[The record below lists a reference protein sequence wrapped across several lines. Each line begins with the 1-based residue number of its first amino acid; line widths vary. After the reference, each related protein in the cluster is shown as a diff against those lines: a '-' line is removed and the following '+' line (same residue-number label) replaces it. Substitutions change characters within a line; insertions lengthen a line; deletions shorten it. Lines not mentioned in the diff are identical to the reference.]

1 MMRKI
6 KFIVISS
13 FFIVGLSCKS
23 QSKTDDLVFPKNI
36 TLPKEFSNQIEELKE
51 GFYRVFQE
59 DTTRVKNYTKE
70 FISSKIDSSKNHDY
84 IVIAKYWLAFNYEE
98 TIPELIERITNN
110 KEIGLENTADLII
123 IERVKSGDL
132 KFYGHGNMVADDLF
146 KVSGRANHL
155 LKEITGQNFGDVKM
169 KSTEEELREL
179 QKKWIEWL
187 KSLND

>member
-1 MMRKI
+1 MIKKI
-6 KFIVISS
+6 KFIVISL
-13 FFIVGLSCKS
+13 FFVLGLSCKS
-23 QSKTDDLVFPKNI
+23 QSKVDDLVFPKNI
-36 TLPKEFSNQIEELKE
+36 MLPKEFSNQIEELKK

-70 FISSKIDSSKNHDY
+70 FILSKIDGSKNHDY
-84 IVIAKYWLAFNYEE
+84 IFIAKYWLVFNYEE

-123 IERVKSGDL
+123 MERVKSGDL

-155 LKEITGQNFGDVKM
+155 LKEITGQNFGDVTM
-169 KSTEEELREL
+169 NSTQEELEIL

-187 KSLND
+187 KSL